1 MYTFF
6 SRHRQRTPSPHSIR
20 SSQLKNKITDT
31 SLFAE
36 LVKDRHKRELE
47 LKKLVKQM
55 EQNSTSTDNGIPTDQ
70 VDNKANEN
78 KENISTIIP
87 MDIDDIPIPET
98 DPGKLNDI
106 VMPDS
111 EDAIIIDEPKNGD
124 IVNQGDMKKSEDKK
138 EDVIEEPKTPTTPP
152 LPNHISSRPPS
163 VLVSV
168 VPKPIVNSVLPE
180 SVKTEKKPVEP
191 NRTKPKNVTN
201 LPMPPGIDQEEL
213 EAIESPPSRSPSPLP
228 VIKPK
233 TPPRKSIKDLPMPPG
248 KFIFFNCFENLTIQ
262 IY

>member
-1 MYTFF
+1 MFSC

-47 LKKLVKQM
+47 LKKLAKQM
-55 EQNSTSTDNGIPTDQ
+55 EQNSTTDNGVSSDQ
-70 VDNKANEN
+70 VDSKANEN

-106 VMPDS
+106 ILPDS
-111 EDAIIIDEPKNGD
+111 NDSDKNEESKNGETKD
-124 IVNQGDMKKSEDKK
+124 QTNKPEYKKDEYL
-138 EDVIEEPKTPTTPP
+138 EEPKTPTTPP
-152 LPNHISSRPPS
+152 LPNHISNRAPP
-163 VLVSV
+163 VLVSI
-168 VPKPIVNSVLPE
+168 VPKTITNSTLLDSGKVD
-180 SVKTEKKPVEP
+180 KKLAEP
-191 NRTKPKNVTN
+191 NRTKPKSVTN
-201 LPMPPGIDQEEL
+201 LPMPPGIDQEQL

-228 VIKPK
+228 VTKPK
-233 TPPRKSIKDLPMPPG
+233 TPPRKNIKDLPMPPG
-248 KFIFFNCFENLTIQ
+248 NFFKNLFMC
-262 IY
+262 YSVPG